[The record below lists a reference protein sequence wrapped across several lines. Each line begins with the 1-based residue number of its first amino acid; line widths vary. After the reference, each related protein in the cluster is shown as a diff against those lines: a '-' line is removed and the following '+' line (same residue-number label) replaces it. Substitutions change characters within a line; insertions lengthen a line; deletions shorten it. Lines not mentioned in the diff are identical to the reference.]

1 MLRTNFLKVQLGFI
15 LVFSALSAYIKL
27 SPFIY
32 IFAYEAEDIGGF
44 FYK

>member
-1 MLRTNFLKVQLGFI
+1 MLRTNLLKVQLGFI
-15 LVFSALSAYIKL
+15 FYFPVLSVYIKL